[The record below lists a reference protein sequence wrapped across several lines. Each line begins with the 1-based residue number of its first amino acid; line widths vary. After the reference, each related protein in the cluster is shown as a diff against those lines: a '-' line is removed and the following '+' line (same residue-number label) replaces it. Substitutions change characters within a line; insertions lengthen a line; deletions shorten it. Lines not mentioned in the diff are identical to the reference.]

1 MDRRRFLKATSTVGI
16 AGAAGCQ
23 DHLEDQKGSEP
34 TPTEERTDTPE
45 PNTGQDTAD
54 TEQESEETESSV
66 YRVAPDGEDSNL
78 GSTEEP
84 IATIHEALQR
94 ATPGDTIDV
103 ASGTYREE
111 HAPGIPLQTIR
122 DGKPNAPITITGPQD
137 AILRPS
143 LRIKHS
149 HIRLEGI
156 TIEALLNPEKRDD
169 PSSYAGYAIE
179 IRPPKD
185 SDDYLEDIV
194 CAPAGVGYSAY
205 ALIRVVRTKDLE
217 IGPLRVT
224 GLAGASW
231 ILPDESDRHAG
242 EIIYLGS
249 PPGMVFDSYGP
260 DVDYPWAGEIDE
272 TRNVH
277 IHHIDNSGSHPHSEL
292 VDAKLG
298 TRNILVEYCT
308 DAGGSQ
314 NTERYPPCSI
324 GLKGYN
330 STVRWCELKNG
341 EGDGIRIYAG
351 GRRLGQELDEPTIPS
366 EKIGKGNAIYG
377 NRIQGFGN
385 SPVMLKTGHPD
396 PDQRQFELVTPEDQE
411 YLCGNDAG
419 NLYTQRID
427 YTDIEKLDFD
437 LTQTCSDELPEGD
450 GIGHTGGD
458 SPWE

>member
-1 MDRRRFLKATSTVGI
+1 MHRRRFLEATSTVGVV
-16 AGAAGCQ
+16 GAAGCQ
-23 DHLEDQKGSEP
+23 DDLGDQKGSEP
-34 TPTEERTDTPE
+34 IPTEEQTDAPE
-45 PNTGQDTAD
+45 QNTGQGTSD
-54 TEQESEETESSV
+54 TEQNPEETDQSV
-66 YRVAPDGEDSNL
+66 YRVTPDGEDSNP

-111 HAPGIPLQTIR
+111 HEPGIPLQTIR
-122 DGKPNAPITITGPQD
+122 DGKPDAPITIIGPED

-143 LRIKHS
+143 IRIKHS
-149 HIRLEGI
+149 HIRLKGL
-156 TIEALLNPEKRDD
+156 TIEGLLNPGKRDD

-185 SDDYLEDIV
+185 TDDYLEDIV
-194 CAPAGVGYSAY
+194 CAPAAVGYSAY
-205 ALIRVVRTKDLE
+205 ALIRVVRAKNLE

-231 ILPDESDRHAG
+231 ILPDKANKHAG

-249 PPGMVFDSYGP
+249 PPGMVFDSFGP
-260 DVDYPWAGEIDE
+260 DVDYPWTGELDE

-277 IHHIDNSGSHPHSEL
+277 IHHIDNSGGHPHSEL

-308 DAGGSQ
+308 DASGSQ
-314 NTERYPPCSI
+314 NNEQYPVCSI
-324 GLKGYN
+324 GLRSYDA
-330 STVRWCELKNG
+330 TVRWCDLKDG
-341 EGDGIRIYAG
+341 EGDGIRINSG
-351 GRRLGQELDEPTIPS
+351 GRKFRQRLDEPTIPS

-377 NRIQGFGN
+377 NRIQGFEN

-396 PDQRQFELVTPEDQE
+396 PDRRQFDRVTPEDQE

-419 NLYTQRID
+419 NLYTQRIN
-427 YTDIEKLDFD
+427 YTDTEKLDFD
-437 LTQTCSDELPEGD
+437 LSQTCSDELPQQD
-450 GIGHTGGD
+450 GIGHTGGE
-458 SPWE
+458 SPLD